1 MKVNIKNFKTPFVI
15 ILVGVPLSGKSTL
28 IKSLLIEN
36 SDISI
41 ISRDDILMS
50 LYDGN
55 DYNLAWKSVNQKEVD
70 KLLVKKFESTNLE
83 RKNAIVDMTN
93 LSSKRR
99 EQNLAYFD
107 DDYYKVAIVFPE
119 IKKEVLYE
127 RNKERHIKEN
137 KFIAEKIIDTMI
149 NSYQPIKYTENF
161 NKIINL

>member
-55 DYNLAWKSVNQKEVD
+55 DYNLAWKSVNQK
-70 KLLVKKFESTNLE
+70 
-83 RKNAIVDMTN
+83 
-93 LSSKRR
+93 
-99 EQNLAYFD
+99 
-107 DDYYKVAIVFPE
+107 
-119 IKKEVLYE
+119 
-127 RNKERHIKEN
+127 
-137 KFIAEKIIDTMI
+137 
-149 NSYQPIKYTENF
+149 
-161 NKIINL
+161 